1 VILFYDTETT
11 GFYDDRLP
19 PDHDGQPHLVQL
31 AALLTEDD
39 GTDVMSVSLVVNPG
53 VPIPTRASDVHGIT
67 TDIAQARGVAP
78 AAAVH
83 LFGHLYNLADLI
95 VAHNVKFDK
104 GIMEVAATRRHGK
117 PFELIKPTFCTMEAA
132 TPVVNLPPTERML
145 AAGFNKP
152 KPPKL
157 EECIAH
163 FFGEALEGAHDAM
176 IDVTACRR
184 VFFHLKTMKEAA

>member
-1 VILFYDTETT
+1 MILFFDTETT

-19 PDHDGQPHLVQL
+19 ADHPAQPHMVQL

-39 GTDVMSVSLVVNPG
+39 GRDVMSISLVINPG

-67 TDIAQARGVAP
+67 NEIAESRGIAP
-78 AAAVH
+78 AVAVTAFAH
-83 LFGHLYNLADLI
+83 MCSLADVA
-95 VAHNVKFDK
+95 VAHNSKFDK
-104 GIMEVAATRRHGK
+104 GIIEAAASRRYGK
-117 PFELIKPTFCTMEAA
+117 LFTMQTPTFCTMEAA
-132 TPVVNLPPTERML
+132 SPIVNLPPTERMI

-157 EECIAH
+157 EECISH
-163 FFGEALEGAHDAM
+163 FFGETLEGAHDAM

-184 VFFHLKTMKEAA
+184 VYFYLKTLENA